1 MSAGCWTSVATHSLY
16 SWSGAK
22 KLATVKRL
30 LTTNRGIEIKSP
42 IGNGFVSWRSNME
55 VRPKSKW
62 LCCGEIMSANK
73 ISVMPYVSLA
83 EVEKKD
89 IWISRTGGAAAS
101 GFPRTAEKENGRS
114 AHLRRVLQ
122 ALTTEMTIPLATVR
136 LGNASMLSN
145 LVSGLKQLVGLQ
157 HFAKKRCSQR
167 WQLLVAV
174 TATCSRSG

>member
-1 MSAGCWTSVATHSLY
+1 
-16 SWSGAK
+16 
-22 KLATVKRL
+22 
-30 LTTNRGIEIKSP
+30 
-42 IGNGFVSWRSNME
+42 
-55 VRPKSKW
+55 
-62 LCCGEIMSANK
+62 MSANK

-114 AHLRRVLQ
+114 ARIRRVLQ

-167 WQLLVAV
+167 
-174 TATCSRSG
+174 